1 MSNDN
6 KLIILGS
13 TGSIGQSTLEVIK
26 HNKNIYEV
34 ICLTA
39 DSNTVALAEQ
49 INLFKPKYAY
59 LNNHLLIDDLNSKIT
74 HNETILITDT
84 NQLHDILKSDLY
96 SSLVSAMSGSTGL
109 LLTYLALQ
117 SNKKVLLA
125 NKESLVMAGDL
136 FSKYRKQIIPID
148 SEHNAIFQVIGNL
161 GSEEIDKI
169 TLTASG
175 GPFRV
180 YPRSKFEQITV
191 EMALKHPNWS
201 MGRKITIDSATMM
214 NKCLEIIEAY
224 YLFNLKSDQIDVLV
238 HPESIIHS
246 IVNYKDGS
254 SLCQFSEPN
263 MQIPISY
270 ALGYPNRINSGIGS
284 FDLSSIDNL
293 NFSKVDHDKFPSI
306 NYAYKALNGSGSSC
320 LIINAANEI
329 AVNAFLERQIS
340 FLSIYSVIEDSF
352 DIPISGSCS
361 SIEEI
366 LYMDNICRKK
376 IKQKI
381 KKYLIN
387 Y

>member
-1 MSNDN
+1 MPNDN

-13 TGSIGQSTLEVIK
+13 TGSIGKSTLEVIK
-26 HNKNIYEV
+26 HNIDTFEI

-39 DSNTVALAEQ
+39 DSSSADLAEQ
-49 INLFKPKYAY
+49 INFFKPKYAY
-59 LNNHLLIDDLNSKIT
+59 LNNHLLIDDLKSRLKHMQT
-74 HNETILITDT
+74 TVITDI
-84 NQLHDILKSDLY
+84 NQLYEILKSDLY
-96 SSLVSAMSGSTGL
+96 STLVSAMSGSAGL

-136 FSKYRKQIIPID
+136 FAKYRKQLIPID

-161 GSEEIDKI
+161 DSTEVSKI

-180 YPRSKFEQITV
+180 YPLSKFDQITV

-201 MGRKITIDSATMM
+201 MGKKITIDSATMM

-224 YLFNLKSDQIDVLV
+224 YLFNLKSDQIDVLM

-254 SLCQFSEPN
+254 SVCQFSEPN

-270 ALGYPNRINSGIGS
+270 ALGYPNRIKSGINH
-284 FDLSSIDNL
+284 FDLSSIGSL

-306 NYAYKALNGSGSSC
+306 RYAYEAIKGSSKTC
-320 LIINAANEI
+320 LLINAANEL
-329 AVNAFLERQIS
+329 AVDAFLDKKITFS
-340 FLSIYSVIEDSF
+340 SIFAIIEESIDNSE
-352 DIPISGSCS
+352 STHS
-361 SIEEI
+361 SIDIEEI
-366 LYMDNICRKK
+366 LYMDNKYRQNIKK
-376 IKQKI
+376 II
-381 KKYLIN
+381 KKYIIN
-387 Y
+387 

>member
-1 MSNDN
+1 MFNDN

-13 TGSIGQSTLEVIK
+13 TGSIGKSTLEVIK
-26 HNKNIYEV
+26 HNKDSFEV

-39 DSNTVALAEQ
+39 DSSSVALAEQ

-59 LNNHLLIDDLNSKIT
+59 LNNFLLIDDLKSRIT
-74 HNETILITDT
+74 HNQTIVITDI
-84 NQLHDILKSDLY
+84 NQLHDILKSDIY
-96 SSLVSAMSGSTGL
+96 NTLVSAMSGSTGL
-109 LLTYLALQ
+109 LLTFLALQ

-161 GSEEIDKI
+161 DCDEISKI

-270 ALGYPNRINSGIGS
+270 ALGYPNRINSGVGS
-284 FDLSSIDNL
+284 FDLSSIENL

-306 NYAYKALNGSGSSC
+306 NYAYKALNGSGNSC
-320 LIINAANEI
+320 LVINAANEL

-340 FLSIYSVIEDSF
+340 FLSIFSIIEDSF
-352 DIPISGSCS
+352 NITLNNAIT

-366 LYMDNICRKK
+366 LDADIIYRQK
-376 IKQKI
+376 IKQI
-381 KKYLIN
+381 INKYLIN
-387 Y
+387 

>member
-1 MSNDN
+1 MFNDN

-13 TGSIGQSTLEVIK
+13 TGSIGKSTLEVIK
-26 HNKNIYEV
+26 HNKDSFEV

-39 DSNTVALAEQ
+39 DSSSVALAEQ

-59 LNNHLLIDDLNSKIT
+59 LNNFLLIDDLKSRIT
-74 HNETILITDT
+74 HNQTIVITDI
-84 NQLHDILKSDLY
+84 NQLHDILKSDIY
-96 SSLVSAMSGSTGL
+96 NTLVSAMSGSTGL
-109 LLTYLALQ
+109 LLTFLALQ

-161 GSEEIDKI
+161 DCEEISKI

-270 ALGYPNRINSGIGS
+270 ALGYPNRINSGVGS
-284 FDLSSIDNL
+284 FDLSSIENL

-306 NYAYKALNGSGSSC
+306 NYAYKALDGSGNSC
-320 LIINAANEI
+320 LVINAANEL

-340 FLSIYSVIEDSF
+340 FLSIFSIIEDSF
-352 DIPISGSCS
+352 NITLNSAIT

-366 LYMDNICRKK
+366 LDADIMYRQK
-376 IKQKI
+376 IKQI
-381 KKYLIN
+381 INKYLIN
-387 Y
+387 

>member
-13 TGSIGQSTLEVIK
+13 TGSIGKSTLEVIK
-26 HNKNIYEV
+26 HNNDSFEV

-39 DSNTVALAEQ
+39 DSSSVTLAEQ

-59 LNNHLLIDDLNSKIT
+59 LNNHLLINDLKSRLT
-74 HNETILITDT
+74 HNQTIVITDIY
-84 NQLHDILKSDLY
+84 QLHDILKSDMY
-96 SSLVSAMSGSTGL
+96 STLVSAMSGSTGL
-109 LLTYLALQ
+109 LLTFHALQ
-117 SNKKVLLA
+117 TNKKVLLA
-125 NKESLVMAGDL
+125 NKESLVMAGSL
-136 FSKYRKQIIPID
+136 FSQYRNQIIPID

-161 GSEEIDKI
+161 DSEEIKKI
-169 TLTASG
+169 ILTASG

-224 YLFNLKSDQIDVLV
+224 YLFNLKLDQIDVLV

-270 ALGYPNRINSGIGS
+270 ALGFPKRINSGIGS
-284 FDLSSIDNL
+284 FDLSSIENL

-306 NYAYKALNGSGSSC
+306 NYAYMALDGPDTAC
-320 LIINAANEI
+320 LVINAANEL
-329 AVNAFLERQIS
+329 AVNAFLNMQIS
-340 FLSIYSVIEDSF
+340 FLSIFSVIEESFSISLDSK
-352 DIPISGSCS
+352 CS
-361 SIEEI
+361 SIEEVLDADI
-366 LYMDNICRKK
+366 ICRQK
-376 IKQKI
+376 ITQII

-387 Y
+387 

>member
-1 MSNDN
+1 MFNDN

-13 TGSIGQSTLEVIK
+13 TGSIGKSTLEVIK
-26 HNKNIYEV
+26 HNKDSFEV

-39 DSNTVALAEQ
+39 DSSSVALAEQ

-59 LNNHLLIDDLNSKIT
+59 LNNFLLIDDLKSRIT
-74 HNETILITDT
+74 HNQTIVITDI
-84 NQLHDILKSDLY
+84 NQLHDILKSDIY
-96 SSLVSAMSGSTGL
+96 NTLVSAMSGSTGL
-109 LLTYLALQ
+109 LLTFLALQ

-161 GSEEIDKI
+161 DCEEISKI

-175 GPFRV
+175 GPFRA

-270 ALGYPNRINSGIGS
+270 ALGYPNRINSGVGS
-284 FDLSSIDNL
+284 FDLSSIENL

-306 NYAYKALNGSGSSC
+306 NYAYKALDGSGNAC
-320 LIINAANEI
+320 LVINAANEL

-340 FLSIYSVIEDSF
+340 FLSIFSIIEDSF
-352 DIPISGSCS
+352 SITLNSKIT

-366 LYMDNICRKK
+366 LDADIIYRQK
-376 IKQKI
+376 IKQI
-381 KKYLIN
+381 INKYLIN
-387 Y
+387 

>member
-1 MSNDN
+1 MFNDN

-13 TGSIGQSTLEVIK
+13 TGSIGKSTLEVIK
-26 HNKNIYEV
+26 HNKDSFEV

-39 DSNTVALAEQ
+39 DSSSVALAEQ
-49 INLFKPKYAY
+49 INIFKPKYAY
-59 LNNHLLIDDLNSKIT
+59 LNNFLLIDDLKSRIT
-74 HNETILITDT
+74 HNQTIVINDI
-84 NQLHDILKSDLY
+84 NQLHDILKSDIY
-96 SSLVSAMSGSTGL
+96 NTLVSAMSGSTGL
-109 LLTYLALQ
+109 LLTFLALQ
-117 SNKKVLLA
+117 ANKKVLLA

-161 GSEEIDKI
+161 DSEEIDKI

-175 GPFRV
+175 GPFRA

-270 ALGYPNRINSGIGS
+270 ALGYPNRINSGVGS
-284 FDLSSIDNL
+284 FDLSSIENL

-306 NYAYKALNGSGSSC
+306 NYAYKALDASGNSC
-320 LIINAANEI
+320 LVINAANEL
-329 AVNAFLERQIS
+329 AVNAFLEKQIS
-340 FLSIYSVIEDSF
+340 FLSIFSIIEDSF
-352 DIPISGSCS
+352 SISLNSMSS

-366 LYMDNICRKK
+366 LDGDIECRQK
-376 IKQKI
+376 IKQII
-381 KKYLIN
+381 KKYFIN
-387 Y
+387 

>member
-1 MSNDN
+1 MFNDN

-13 TGSIGQSTLEVIK
+13 TGSIGKSTLEVIK
-26 HNKNIYEV
+26 HNKDSFEV

-39 DSNTVALAEQ
+39 DSSSNALAEQ

-59 LNNHLLIDDLNSKIT
+59 LNNHLLIDDLKSR
-74 HNETILITDT
+74 LIHDQTT
-84 NQLHDILKSDLY
+84 VISSAHELHDILKSDLY
-96 SSLVSAMSGSTGL
+96 NTLVSAMSGSTGL
-109 LLTYLALQ
+109 LLTFLALQ
-117 SNKKVLLA
+117 ANKKVLLA

-148 SEHNAIFQVIGNL
+148 SEHNAIFQVIEHL
-161 GSEEIDKI
+161 DSEEINRI

-254 SLCQFSEPN
+254 SLCQFSVPN

-270 ALGYPNRINSGIGS
+270 ALGYPNRIKSGVDYL
-284 FDLSSIDNL
+284 DLSSIEKL
-293 NFSKVDHDKFPSI
+293 NFSKVDHDKFPSV
-306 NYAYKALNGSGSSC
+306 NYAYKALSGSGSSC
-320 LIINAANEI
+320 LVINAANEL
-329 AVNAFLERQIS
+329 AVNAFLNRQIN
-340 FLSIYSVIEDSF
+340 FLSIFSIIEDSF
-352 DIPISGSCS
+352 SINLNSKS
-361 SIEEI
+361 SNIEEI
-366 LYMDNICRKK
+366 LDTDKFCRQK
-376 IKQKI
+376 IKQII
-381 KKYLIN
+381 KKYYIN
-387 Y
+387 